1 VEKIKSKL
9 RTGIFLDLANI
20 GKEAEKKHK
29 NCIIDYK
36 KLREKMALN
45 YTLKSAYAFVGV
57 SHPMK
62 LGNIMFI
69 KYLEEVAGFM
79 PLQSPL
85 AKKHGGG
92 LKQEETDMFM
102 SEYIDS
108 MAADFDVIIIGSGD
122 IHFIILIKM
131 LLSMYK
137 IVIVWSWKNSLAPS
151 IRDIVGDDYVNYID
165 DIWEDIKKK
174 KGAY

>member
-1 VEKIKSKL
+1 METIKSEL

-20 GKEAEKKHK
+20 GKEAQKKHK

-57 SHPMK
+57 SNPIK
-62 LGNIMFI
+62 LRNEMFI
-69 KYLEEVAGFM
+69 KYLEEVAGFIPM
-79 PLQSPL
+79 QSPL
-85 AKKHGGG
+85 VKKHGGT

-108 MAADFDVIIIGSGD
+108 RAKDFDVIIIGSGD
-122 IHFIILIKM
+122 VHFKILIKM
-131 LLSMYK
+131 LVSMYK
-137 IVIVWSWKNSLAPS
+137 IVVVWSWKNALSVSANFIFMS
-151 IRDIVGDDYVNYID
+151 ISII
-165 DIWEDIKKK
+165 
-174 KGAY
+174 